1 MRNQDRVGVALAVA
15 LCFGLAACDG
25 DDGAMGL
32 PGADGAPGQPGAPGA
47 PGQPG
52 TPGTG
57 GLSDTLIELS
67 LVGRYDSGIRGES
80 GAEIVAHDPLTQ
92 RLFVVNAAASALDVI
107 NIADPTAPTLV
118 QTLSEEGGDANSVA
132 IFNGLVAVAVAAD
145 PKTDPGTVVFF
156 DSQSLARLA
165 EFEVGSLPDMVTFT
179 PNGDAL
185 LVANEGEPN
194 SYGQVDSVD
203 PEGSVTVIDLRA
215 VADRRNAASLQEGAV
230 VRTIDFTALNDK
242 ADALRAAGVRIYGPN
257 ATVAQDFEPEYIAV
271 APDGQ
276 SAWVVLQENNA
287 AAVIDLSDLAN
298 PSLVDIIPFGL
309 KDHSILGNELDA
321 SDRDGPGNG
330 PRINIRNWPVKGMY
344 LPDAIASYAFNG
356 RTYYITANEG
366 DDRNDFIPG
375 EETRRV
381 RALGADA
388 LDPAVFGDIDF
399 LRDNAN
405 LGRLTVSPATMPTN
419 EMGQFTELHALGA
432 RSFSIW
438 SEDGQ
443 QVYDSGS
450 EFERIIAQR
459 NPLFFNASN
468 DNNNLDDRS
477 DNKGPEPEGVVIGRI
492 NGRSF
497 AFIGLERIGGVMVYD
512 VSNPQNARFVQYI
525 NTRDFTIAPDGV
537 AVNDSG
543 AEGLA
548 FIAAADSPIGQPM
561 LAVGNEVSGT
571 TTLFRID
578 VIELAP

>member
-1 MRNQDRVGVALAVA
+1 MRVVLALG

-25 DDGAMGL
+25 DDGAIGQS
-32 PGADGAPGQPGAPGA
+32 GADGAPGTPGA
-47 PGQPG
+47 PGQVGAPG
-52 TPGTG
+52 VP

-92 RLFVVNAAASALDVI
+92 RVFVVNAAASAIDVI
-107 NIADPTAPTLV
+107 NIANPAAPALV
-118 QTLSEEGGDANSVA
+118 ETVAEEGGDANSVA
-132 IFNGLVAVAVAAD
+132 IFNGLVAVAFAAD
-145 PKTDPGTVVFF
+145 PKTDPGKVVFF
-156 DSQSLARLA
+156 DNQSLDRLA
-165 EFEVGSLPDMVTFT
+165 EFEVGALPDMVTFT

-194 SYGQVDSVD
+194 SYNQPDSVD
-203 PEGSVTVIDLRA
+203 PEGSVSVIDLRA
-215 VADRRNAASLQEGAV
+215 VTNRHNAASLQDGAV
-230 VRTIDFTALNDK
+230 VRTIGFTSLNDQ
-242 ADALRAAGVRIYGPN
+242 ADELRARGVRIYGPN
-257 ATVAQDFEPEYIAV
+257 ATVAQDLEPEYIAV

-276 SAWVVLQENNA
+276 SAWVVLQEANA
-287 AAVIDLSDLAN
+287 AAVIDLSNLDS
-298 PSLVDIIPFGL
+298 PSLVSIIPFGT
-309 KDHSILGNELDA
+309 KDHSIPGNELDA
-321 SDRDGPGNG
+321 SDRDGPGAG
-330 PRINIRNWPVKGMY
+330 PRINIRNWPVKGLY
-344 LPDAIASYAFNG
+344 LPDAVASYRFNG
-356 RTYYITANEG
+356 RTYYVTANEG

-388 LDPAVFGDIDF
+388 LDPAVFGDVAF

-419 EMGQFTELHALGA
+419 AMGQFTELHALGA

-438 SEDGQ
+438 SADGE

-497 AFIGLERIGGVMVYD
+497 AFIGMERIGGVMVYD

-525 NTRDFTIAPDGV
+525 NTRDFSLPPNGEAT
-537 AVNDSG
+537 NDSG